1 MKKPVT
7 HPRILPNVVVG
18 LTLLLV
24 LWECTFTAYDAL
36 TLTLPGLGS
45 VTLADVAL
53 AGLAGLYIYSALS
66 LSWHHDWSRTDGW
79 ALAMMGWLLLAA
91 IANIFFGTFTVTLL
105 LRYSM
110 RLALLWMLFSLIRR
124 LGAIEVRR
132 LVVGLVII
140 SLTVCAVHAYIVL
153 AQRTD
158 LVLKWYY
165 AFSRSEHRLEL
176 DRLALGLNADFT
188 SNWPG
193 GGLLMSS
200 LAVGALCG
208 LLTART
214 HKHLWF
220 WVVCVLVG
228 SFALMVSLSRSRLI
242 VLWVL
247 VPVLLLWRTRA
258 EARLY
263 RRLALMAVLVSAGA
277 LGVFMFSPALQA
289 AVVGKFERLSDTS
302 DASFTMRWLDTEA
315 AIKECAERPLAG
327 KGLAELSA
335 ADSVFAGDTH
345 GAAALVLMAGVPA
358 LFLLGMFAWSVW
370 RQGRGRGDA
379 LGVALQ
385 YVFLHMLLLFVFNV
399 EPLIVCSRGL
409 IPLVIVTG
417 LLAQRPALT

>member
-1 MKKPVT
+1 VNKRRRY
-7 HPRILPNVVVG
+7 PRVLPNVVVG
-18 LTLLLV
+18 LTLVLV

-53 AGLAGLYIYSALS
+53 AGLAGLYLYSALS

-91 IANIFFGTFTVTLL
+91 LANIVLGTFSVTLF

-124 LGAIEVRR
+124 LGVIEVKR
-132 LVVGLVII
+132 LVIGLLVI
-140 SLTVCAVHAYIVL
+140 SLVVCVVHAYIVL

-158 LVLKWYY
+158 LVMKWYY

-176 DRLALGLNADFT
+176 DQLALGLNADFT

-208 LLTART
+208 LLTARLP
-214 HKHLWF
+214 KHIWLWA
-220 WVVCVLVG
+220 VCVLVG
-228 SFALMVSLSRSRLI
+228 SFALMVSLARSRLI

-247 VPVLLLWRTRA
+247 VPVLLLWRARA

-263 RRLALMAVLVSAGA
+263 RRLAAMAALVMVGA
-277 LGVFMFSPALQA
+277 LGVFTFSPALQA
-289 AVVGKFERLSDTS
+289 AVVGKFERLSDAS
-302 DASFTMRWLDTEA
+302 DASVVMRWYDTES
-315 AIKECAERPLAG
+315 AIKECAERPIIG
-327 KGLAELSA
+327 KGVAELSA
-335 ADSVFAGDTH
+335 ADSVFGGDTH
-345 GAAALVLMAGVPA
+345 GAAALALMAGVPA
-358 LFLLGMFAWSVW
+358 LVLLGMFTWLVW
-370 RQGRGRGDA
+370 REGRGRSDA
-379 LGVALQ
+379 FGVALQ
-385 YVFLHMLLLFVFNV
+385 YVFLHMLLLFAVNV
-399 EPLIVCSRGL
+399 EPLVVVSRGL
-409 IPLVIVTG
+409 IPFMIVTG
-417 LLAQRPALT
+417 LLAQRPALS